1 VAERVTAYPP
11 EPWNLAGQAYLSVWR
26 VPVSELPTLPDG
38 VEPVVAAGRAQV
50 FTAWIDYQEPGQ
62 LQYHELLATVAVRG
76 ERLSSSITDIWVD
89 SEVSLA
95 GGRALWGIPKD
106 LAALDFTHGR
116 TFTASAATQEDW
128 IATAAFT
135 TRPSLPIRTP
145 AAFDVV
151 QMLDGRLKR
160 SPVRAKARPC
170 PAAADWRL
178 NEHGPLGFL
187 AGQRPVLSARLRDF
201 TIVFGG

>member
-1 VAERVTAYPP
+1 MTGYPP
-11 EPWNLAGQAYLSVWR
+11 EPWHLAGQAYLSVWR
-26 VPVSELPTLPDG
+26 VPVNELPELPEG
-38 VEPVVAAGRAQV
+38 VEPAVMGGRAQV
-50 FTAWIDYQEPGQ
+50 FGAWIDYQEPGQ

-76 ERLSSSITDIWVD
+76 KRLSSSITDIWVD

-116 TFTASAATQEDW
+116 TFTASAATHEDW

-135 TRPSLPIRTP
+135 ARPSLPVKLP

-151 QMLDGRLKR
+151 QNLDGRLKK
-160 SPVRAKARPC
+160 SPVLAVARPH
-170 PAAADWRL
+170 PAAADWKL
-178 NEHGPLGFL
+178 NENGPLGFL
-187 AGQRPVLSARLRDF
+187 AGQRPVLSAHLRDF
-201 TIVFGG
+201 KIVFGG

>member
-1 VAERVTAYPP
+1 MTAYPP
-11 EPWNLAGQAYLSVWR
+11 EPWNLAGQAYLSIWR
-26 VPVSELPTLPDG
+26 VPVSDLPTLPDG

-62 LQYHELLATVAVRG
+62 LRYHELLATVAVRG

-116 TFTASAATQEDW
+116 TFTASAATHEDW

-170 PAAADWRL
+170 PATADWRL

>member
-1 VAERVTAYPP
+1 MTTYPP
-11 EPWNLAGQAYLSVWR
+11 EPWHLAGQAYLSVWR
-26 VPVSELPTLPDG
+26 IPVSELPALPEG
-38 VEPVVAAGRAQV
+38 VEPAVVGRRAQV
-50 FTAWIDYQEPGQ
+50 FGAWVDYQEPGQ

-76 ERLSSSITDIWVD
+76 RRLSSSITDIWVD

-116 TFTASAATQEDW
+116 TFTASAATREDW

-135 TRPSLPIRTP
+135 ARPSLPVKLP

-151 QMLDGRLKR
+151 QNLDGRLKK
-160 SPVRAKARPC
+160 SPVRATARPC
-170 PAAADWRL
+170 PAAADWRI
-178 NEHGPLGFL
+178 NEAGPLGFL
-187 AGQRPVLSARLRDF
+187 AGQRPVLSAHLRAF
-201 TIVFGG
+201 KIVFGG

>member
-1 VAERVTAYPP
+1 MTAYPP
-11 EPWNLAGQAYLSVWR
+11 EPWHLAGQAYLSVWR
-26 VPVSELPTLPDG
+26 VPVNELPALPEG
-38 VEPVVAAGRAQV
+38 AEPVVAGGRAQV

-76 ERLSSSITDIWVD
+76 KRLSSSITDIWVD

-106 LAALDFTHGR
+106 LATLDFTHGR
-116 TFTASAATQEDW
+116 TFTASAATHEDW

-135 TRPSLPIRTP
+135 VRPSLPVKMP

-151 QMLDGRLKR
+151 QMLDDRLKR
-160 SPVRAKARPC
+160 SPVRAKARPR
-170 PAAADWRL
+170 PAAADWRI
-178 NEHGPLGFL
+178 NEHGPIGFL
-187 AGQRPVLSARLRDF
+187 AGQRPVLSACLRDF
-201 TIVFGG
+201 TLVFGG

>member
-1 VAERVTAYPP
+1 MTAYPP
-11 EPWNLAGQAYLSVWR
+11 EPWNLAGQAYLSLWR
-26 VPVSELPTLPDG
+26 VPPRDLPG
-38 VEPVVAAGRAQV
+38 GIEPIVTGGRTHV
-50 FTAWIDYQEPGQ
+50 FTAWIDYQKPGQ

-116 TFTASAATQEDW
+116 TFTASAATTDDW
-128 IATAAFT
+128 IATAAFRV
-135 TRPSLPIRTP
+135 RPWLPIKAP

-151 QMLDGRLKR
+151 QMLDGRIKR
-160 SPVRAKARPC
+160 SPVRAKARPF
-170 PAAADWRL
+170 PAAADWKI
-178 NEHGPLGFL
+178 NEDGPLGFL
-187 AGQRPVLSARLRDF
+187 AGQRPVLSAHLSDF
-201 TIVFGG
+201 ALVFGG

>member
-1 VAERVTAYPP
+1 MTAYPP

-26 VPVSELPTLPDG
+26 VPVSELPELPEG
-38 VEPVVAAGRAQV
+38 AEPVVVGGRAQV
-50 FTAWIDYQEPGQ
+50 FAAWIDYQEPGQ

-76 ERLSSSITDIWVD
+76 KRLSSSITDIWVD

-95 GGRALWGIPKD
+95 GGRGLWGIPKD

-116 TFTASAATQEDW
+116 TFTASAATHEDW

-135 TRPSLPIRTP
+135 ARPSLPVKMP

-160 SPVRAKARPC
+160 SPVRATARPR
-170 PAAADWRL
+170 PAAADWKI
-178 NEHGPLGFL
+178 NEAGPLGFL
-187 AGQRPVLSARLRDF
+187 AGQRPILSASLRDF
-201 TIVFGG
+201 KLVFGG